1 MSEQNLEV
9 IRTLYRAMDAGD
21 VEAATAICDPVLEW
35 IPDARIG
42 QAPVRG
48 REQVTRYFLD
58 RTGMFGEIRTEIERL
73 WDTEDRVLAFIR
85 VSGAG
90 VSSGAGFEIR
100 IAHLWAL
107 TDGQVVRGEGFGDRG
122 EAAEAAGVPGGIS
135 HFE

>member
-1 MSEQNLEV
+1 
-9 IRTLYRAMDAGD
+9 
-21 VEAATAICDPVLEW
+21 
-35 IPDARIG
+35 
-42 QAPVRG
+42 
-48 REQVTRYFLD
+48 
-58 RTGMFGEIRTEIERL
+58 
-73 WDTEDRVLAFIR
+73 VLAFIR